1 MGVIPVTTVRGG
13 RSRHDTNEDE
23 MRTHEPIAIIGMG
36 CRFPRAANC
45 SQLWDLLGDQGD
57 AVAPA
62 APAGR
67 FSAAELHDPTP
78 RQRGR
83 LVSLDGGFVDY
94 TIDFDAEQFGITERE
109 AAVLDPQHQVLL
121 TTTRDALRD
130 AGLSAE
136 SIAGRDIGVFM
147 GQSTGEHWDA
157 LRANV
162 TVDMYAIAG
171 AAARSMASGRI
182 SHTWDLRG
190 PCATVDAACSS
201 GTLAVHLAC
210 QSLRTGECDTA
221 LAGGVS
227 LVLGTDHTLGYS
239 AAGMLS
245 AAGRCRFA
253 DENADG
259 FIRSDGAGVVVLK
272 RLDQARADGDTVH
285 AVILGSAQA
294 SKGRT
299 AKAII
304 APSVNGYLQV
314 ITRACANAG
323 ITPEQIGYVEA
334 HGNATPAGDTIEL
347 QAIGTAI
354 GTRRAPGQ
362 PCLVGSVKTN
372 IGHPEAAGGL
382 AGLIKTA
389 LMLRHRSVPA
399 SLHCSQPTSRV
410 DWTGLGISPVRDQ
423 LAWPYPG
430 AAIAGVST
438 YGLSGIFV
446 HIVVGEPPLAS

>member
-1 MGVIPVTTVRGG
+1 MAY
-13 RSRHDTNEDE
+13 D
-23 MRTHEPIAIIGMG
+23 PIAIIGMG
-36 CRFPRAANC
+36 CRFPGAPTHGR
-45 SQLWDLLGDQGD
+45 LWELLGERGD
-57 AVAPA
+57 AVARS

-67 FSAAELHDPTP
+67 IDTAELYDPTP
-78 RQRGR
+78 RRSGH
-83 LVSLDGGFVDY
+83 LVSRAGGFVDY
-94 TIDFDAEQFGITERE
+94 ASDFDAALFGITERE
-109 AAVLDPQHQVLL
+109 AVVVDPQHQVLL

-130 AGLSAE
+130 AGLDAE
-136 SIAGRDIGVFM
+136 VLAGQDIGVFM

-157 LRANV
+157 LRTKA

-182 SHTWDLRG
+182 SHAWDLRG

-221 LAGGVS
+221 VAGGVS
-227 LVLGTDHTLGYS
+227 LVLGTDHTVGYS

-245 AAGRCRFA
+245 PSGRCRFA
-253 DENADG
+253 DEDADG

-272 RLDQARADGDTVH
+272 RLARAQADGDTVH

-299 AKAII
+299 ARAII
-304 APSVNGYLQV
+304 APSAEGYLQV
-314 ITRACANAG
+314 IDRACANAG
-323 ITPEQIGYVEA
+323 IAPERIGYVEA
-334 HGNATPAGDTIEL
+334 HGNAAPAGDTIEL

-354 GTRRAPGQ
+354 GRHREPGK

-382 AGLIKTA
+382 AGLIKAA
-389 LMLRHRSVPA
+389 LIVRHRSIPA
-399 SLHCSQPTSRV
+399 SLYGDRPTSSV
-410 DWTGLGISPVRDQ
+410 DWTGLNIAGVRDR
-423 LAWPYPG
+423 LAWPDPG
-430 AAIAGVST
+430 AAVAGVST

-446 HIVVGEPPLAS
+446 HIVLGEPPRD